1 MKSPSLNFDSTTS
14 QRFFSE
20 CAQSRQQKKK
30 KNLGNILKTLKIFRD
45 FHFLKN
51 FTSHNTLAAVL
62 LSTSRQ
68 PI

>member
-20 CAQSRQQKKK
+20 CAQSRKQKKK
-30 KNLGNILKTLKIFRD
+30 KNLGKHIENIENLLA
-45 FHFLKN
+45 FHLLKN